1 MKSII
6 KQTKSQ
12 LSASIKAVSSQ
23 KFLNDLEIL
32 LRSKHAIIF
41 IDSYETERVKNL
53 LINLARKMEMPFM
66 VWTRSKG
73 LGPHYQEGINF
84 KTLTVNE
91 ALNTVEIQHI
101 SSIYNFQGLAS
112 ELENKLVAQKL
123 YDAAKQFLSHNGGII
138 ITGDI
143 DIEIPHILKPL
154 STIIELPQPSAIE
167 YRRLVEKVYRDIAK
181 RGPVALTI
189 TGKEMAK
196 LVDNLQGLSLIEA
209 EKIVAKAIVEDSQ
222 LGHADIE
229 RVMLAKQKMLRQ
241 DGLLEYYQTNNSLA
255 EVAGI
260 DGLKKWLGKR
270 RAIIQKTKKAKEF
283 GLEFPKGILLLG
295 IQGTGKSLCAKAVSS
310 DWGLPLLKMDPSG
323 LYNKYIG
330 ESEKNFKK
338 ATKLAEQMAPA
349 ILWIDEIEKA
359 FGGSGDMDA
368 GVSQRILG
376 SFLSWLQD
384 KKADVFVVA
393 TANDISKLPPE
404 LVRKGRFDEI
414 FFVDLPDDS
423 ARAEIISIHLKK
435 RRRDPKNFDLVKLAQ
450 ISAGF
455 SGAELEQAVISGLY
469 TAFSESQDLNTE
481 YLANEIEQTMPLS
494 RTLSDRL
501 EALRNWSKDRTVS
514 AN

>member
-1 MKSII
+1 
-6 KQTKSQ
+6 
-12 LSASIKAVSSQ
+12 
-23 KFLNDLEIL
+23 
-32 LRSKHAIIF
+32 
-41 IDSYETERVKNL
+41 
-53 LINLARKMEMPFM
+53 
-66 VWTRSKG
+66 
-73 LGPHYQEGINF
+73 
-84 KTLTVNE
+84 
-91 ALNTVEIQHI
+91 
-101 SSIYNFQGLAS
+101 
-112 ELENKLVAQKL
+112 
-123 YDAAKQFLSHNGGII
+123 
-138 ITGDI
+138 
-143 DIEIPHILKPL
+143 
-154 STIIELPQPSAIE
+154 
-167 YRRLVEKVYRDIAK
+167 
-181 RGPVALTI
+181 
-189 TGKEMAK
+189 MAK

-222 LGHADIE
+222 LGRADIE

-241 DGLLEYYQTNNSLA
+241 DGLLEYYQTNDSLA

-376 SFLSWLQD
+376 SFLSWLQE

-481 YLANEIEQTMPLS
+481 YLAHEIEQTMPLS

-501 EALRNWSKDRTVS
+501 EALRAWSKDRTVS